1 MCVRGGASGATHLEA
16 RLAARA
22 FWVDLGDNIGLIN
35 PNAHRERERGRELH
49 PPAVRER
56 VRARLGG
63 TVRSAAMF

>member
-49 PPAVRER
+49 PPVGA
-56 VRARLGG
+56 
-63 TVRSAAMF
+63 